1 MTQPDPNAQAIP
13 QPTLRSIEPTDC
25 EVLLI
30 RHGRSADVVPGSPES
45 YDPPLHEQGVRQAA
59 ALAERLRS
67 KRIDAVYSSHLLR
80 AFHTAKPL
88 ADQRG
93 LEVQVHRDLEEVRLG
108 DWSKGEFR
116 RRAAAGDPEWLAW
129 SRTGRWDGIPGA
141 EGDAVFRARLAA
153 VIAPL
158 VEAHRGQCIAV
169 VAHGGSI
176 GAYVADLF
184 GIHRSLWL
192 TVENTSVTAVRVGL
206 HGSMVVTANDTHH
219 LYDPVLGQS

>member
-1 MTQPDPNAQAIP
+1 MRADAS
-13 QPTLRSIEPTDC
+13 SIV
-25 EVLLI
+25 VLSGAG
-30 RHGRSADVVPGSPES
+30 RNSGGRSGRGA
-45 YDPPLHEQGVRQAA
+45 RQR
-59 ALAERLRS
+59 ALRVDLE
-67 KRIDAVYSSHLLR
+67 IV
-80 AFHTAKPL
+80 

-116 RRAAAGDPEWLAW
+116 RRAAAGDPEWIAW

-206 HGSMVVTANDTHH
+206 HGSMVVAANDTHH